1 MRTTMRKVLL
11 TAAAAVTAFAA
22 MPAAGAQA
30 ATTVESVIGTGTL
43 GQFGTPTAYL
53 AAAGNQRGQLG
64 AFTITYPDG
73 TYATGASSCLVVDG
87 KTAYLT
93 GRIVLSG
100 GPRRDTNSWQRGNY
114 VVIGVRDDGDG
125 TVVAD
130 KLNFSPG
137 TAADPGCGP
146 YGAASPDFF
155 IVKGNYRVTDAG

>member
-1 MRTTMRKVLL
+1 MRKLLL
-11 TAAAAVTAFAA
+11 TAAAAVTVFAA
-22 MPAAGAQA
+22 MPAAGALA
-30 ATTVESVIGTGTL
+30 ATPVESVIGTGTI

-73 TYATGASSCLVVDG
+73 TYATGTSSCLVVNA

-93 GRIVLSG
+93 GKIALSG
-100 GPRRDTNSWQRGNY
+100 GPRRVTNSWQRGNY
-114 VVIGVRDDGDG
+114 VVIGVQDNGDG

-130 KLNFSPG
+130 KLNFSTG
-137 TAADPGCGP
+137 TATDPGCGP
-146 YGAASPDFF
+146 NAAANPDFF